1 MGGTLGIFV
10 GSASSFNLGRAAS
23 NIGQALSSEFTTH
36 LIATDA
42 GFAADVSATYDGVH
56 GPLEPCSLRG
66 EVSALRSYVQSH
78 DPDALFQITSP
89 PIHGNVVGSLGKIHG
104 IPFVYRYSGD
114 RFYEHE
120 VSRGVTK
127 LIHFGLNNVLGRFPL
142 YLADAYVTLGPRG
155 QRRLENRGVAPDEI
169 TIIPPVVDR
178 DRFSTSTAEPDGG
191 TPVGLFVGR
200 LSRRKGIETLE
211 RTLPEILQRR
221 SDIEF
226 VLVGKQQESIEI
238 PAEYSHRVTVAGT
251 VPPTE
256 IPAYYERA
264 DFLVHP
270 TLTEG
275 LPRVVLEALA
285 SDIPPI
291 ARDVGDIAYAT
302 ENTFQTDR
310 EFIEMVCDFE
320 SLNVDSSDP
329 FTLDTRRNEYVKLFE
344 ELLQ

>member
-1 MGGTLGIFV
+1 MGGIIGIFV
-10 GSASSFNLGRAAS
+10 GSASSFNLRRAAS
-23 NIGQALSSEFTTH
+23 NIGHALSSEFTTH
-36 LIATDA
+36 LIATNSR
-42 GFAADVSATYDGVH
+42 FAADMSNTYDGVH
-56 GPLEPCSLRG
+56 GTSKRGSLRG
-66 EVSALRSYVQSH
+66 EVTALQSYIQMYG
-78 DPDALFQITSP
+78 PDALFQITNP
-89 PIHGNVVGSLGKIHG
+89 PIHGNVVGLLGKIHRT
-104 IPFVYRYSGD
+104 PFVYRYSGD
-114 RFYEHE
+114 RFYEHQ
-120 VSRGVTK
+120 VSEGATK
-127 LIHFGLNNVLGRFPL
+127 ILHFGLNNVLGRFPL
-142 YLADAYVTLGPRG
+142 QLADACVTLGPRG
-155 QRRLENRGVAPDEI
+155 KRRLKNRGVEQDVI

-178 DRFSTSTAEPDGG
+178 DRFSESTAASGSKKRI
-191 TPVGLFVGR
+191 GLFVGR
-200 LSRRKGIETLE
+200 LTRRKGIKTLE

-238 PAEYSHRVTVAGT
+238 SAEYSHRVRIAGT

-320 SLNVDSSDP
+320 SLNVDSIVP
-329 FTLDTRRNEYVKLFE
+329 FTPDTQRQIYVTLFE
-344 ELLQ
+344 ELL

>member
-1 MGGTLGIFV
+1 MGGTIGIFV

-23 NIGQALSSEFTTH
+23 NIGYALSSEFTTH
-36 LIATDA
+36 LIATNA
-42 GFAADVSATYDGVH
+42 RFAADMSAAYDGVH
-56 GPLEPCSLRG
+56 GSSKRGSSRG
-66 EVSALRSYVQSH
+66 EVTALQSYIQSYG
-78 DPDALFQITSP
+78 PDALFQLTNP
-89 PIHGNVVGSLGKIHG
+89 PIHGNVVGLLGKIHRT
-104 IPFVYRYSGD
+104 PYVYRYSGD
-114 RFYEHE
+114 RFYEHQI
-120 VSRGVTK
+120 SRGVNK
-127 LIHFGLNNVLGRFPL
+127 ILHFSLNNVLGRFPL
-142 YLADAYVTLGPRG
+142 KLADACVTLGPRG
-155 QRRLENRGVAPDEI
+155 KRRLKNRGVEQDDI
-169 TIIPPVVDR
+169 MIIPPVVDR
-178 DRFSTSTAEPDGG
+178 DRFSVSTAESDSKQRI
-191 TPVGLFVGR
+191 GLFVGR
-200 LSRRKGIETLE
+200 LSRRKGIQILE

-221 SDIEF
+221 SDIVF

-251 VPPTE
+251 VPPPE

-291 ARDVGDIAYAT
+291 VRDVGDVAYAT
-302 ENTFQTDR
+302 ENTFQTDG

-320 SLNVDSSDP
+320 SLNVDLSDP
-329 FTLDTRRNEYVKLFE
+329 FTLNTQRVEYVKLFE

>member
-1 MGGTLGIFV
+1 MGGIIGIFV

-42 GFAADVSATYDGVH
+42 RFAADVSAAYDRVH
-56 GPLEPCSLRG
+56 GLSERGTLCG
-66 EVSALRSYVQSH
+66 EVSALQSYIQSH

-89 PIHGNVVGSLGKIHG
+89 PIHGTVVGSLGKIHG

-120 VSRGVTK
+120 VSQGVTK

-142 YLADAYVTLGPRG
+142 YLADACVTLGPRG
-155 QRRLENRGVAPDEI
+155 QRRLKNRGVAPDDI

-191 TPVGLFVGR
+191 APVGLFVGR

-238 PAEYSHRVTVAGT
+238 PAEYSHRITVAGT

-256 IPAYYERA
+256 ITAYYERA

-275 LPRVVLEALA
+275 LPRVVLEAIA
-285 SDIPPI
+285 SDVPPI

-302 ENTFQTDR
+302 ENTFRTDR

-320 SLNVDSSDP
+320 SLNVDSIVP
-329 FTLDTRRNEYVKLFE
+329 FTPDTQRDLYVALFE
-344 ELLQ
+344 ELL

>member
-1 MGGTLGIFV
+1 MGGTIGIFV
-10 GSASSFNLGRAAS
+10 GSASSFNLSRAAS
-23 NIGQALSSEFTTH
+23 NIGQAVSSEFTTH
-36 LIATDA
+36 IIATDA
-42 GFAADVSATYDGVH
+42 GFAADVSAAYDGVH
-56 GPLEPCSLRG
+56 GPSESDSLHG
-66 EVSALRSYVQSH
+66 EVSALQSYVQSH

-89 PIHGNVVGSLGKIHG
+89 PIHGNVVGTLGKIHG

-120 VSRGVTK
+120 VSQGVTK

-142 YLADAYVTLGPRG
+142 YLADACVTLGPRG
-155 QRRLENRGVAPDEI
+155 QRRLENRGVASDDI
-169 TIIPPVVDR
+169 TTIPPVVDR
-178 DRFSTSTAEPDGG
+178 DRFSTSTTEPDEG

-200 LSRRKGIETLE
+200 LSQRKGIETLE
-211 RTLPEILQRR
+211 RALPEILQRR

-226 VLVGKQQESIEI
+226 ILVGRRQESIEI

-285 SDIPPI
+285 SDVPPI

-310 EFIEMVCDFE
+310 EFIEMVCNFE
-320 SLNVDSSDP
+320 SLNVDSSGP
-329 FTLDTRRNEYVKLFE
+329 FTLDTQRNAYVKLVK

>member
-1 MGGTLGIFV
+1 MSGTLGIFV
-10 GSASSFNLGRAAS
+10 GSVSSFNLGQAAS
-23 NIGQALSSEFTTH
+23 NIGQALSNEFTIH

-42 GFAADVSATYDGVH
+42 GFAADVSTTYDGVH
-56 GPLEPCSLRG
+56 GTLEPCSLRG
-66 EVSALRSYVQSH
+66 EVSALQSYIQSH

-89 PIHGNVVGSLGKIHG
+89 PIHGNIVGSLGKTHG

-114 RFYEHE
+114 RFYEYK
-120 VSRGVTK
+120 VSRGVTR
-127 LIHFGLNNVLGRFPL
+127 LVHFGLNNVLGRIPL
-142 YLADAYVTLGPRG
+142 YFADVCVTLGLSG
-155 QRRLENRGVAPDEI
+155 QRRLENRGVASEDI
-169 TIIPPVVDR
+169 TIIPPIVNR
-178 DRFSTSTAEPDGG
+178 DRFSMSTVEPNDD

-200 LSRRKGIETLE
+200 LSQRKGVETLE

-226 VLVGKQQESIEI
+226 ILVGEQQKPIEI
-238 PAEYSHRVTVAGT
+238 PAEYSHRVTIAGT
-251 VPPTE
+251 VPPMR
-256 IPAYYERA
+256 IPAYYKRA
-264 DFLVHP
+264 DFLAHP

-291 ARDVGDIAYAT
+291 ARDVGDVAYAT

-329 FTLDTRRNEYVKLFE
+329 FTLDTQRNKYVKLFE
-344 ELLQ
+344 KLLQ

>member
-1 MGGTLGIFV
+1 MRGTIGVFV
-10 GSASSFNLGRAAS
+10 GSASSFNLGRAAA
-23 NIGQALSSEFTTH
+23 NIGHALSSEFTTH
-36 LIATDA
+36 LIATNA
-42 GFAADVSATYDGVH
+42 RFAADMSTAYDAVH
-56 GPLEPCSLRG
+56 GTSKCGSLLG
-66 EVSALRSYVQSH
+66 EVTALQSYIQSYG
-78 DPDALFQITSP
+78 PDALFQITNP
-89 PIHGNVVGSLGKIHG
+89 PIHGNVVGILGKIHRT
-104 IPFVYRYSGD
+104 PFVYRYSGD
-114 RFYEHE
+114 RFYEHQ

-127 LIHFGLNNVLGRFPL
+127 ILHFGLNNVLGRFPL
-142 YLADAYVTLGPRG
+142 QLADACVTLGPKG
-155 QRRLENRGVAPDEI
+155 KRRLKNRGVEQDDI

-178 DRFSTSTAEPDGG
+178 DRFPVSTAESDSKKRI
-191 TPVGLFVGR
+191 GLFVGR

-221 SDIEF
+221 NDIEF
-226 VLVGKQQESIEI
+226 VLVGKPQESFEI

-291 ARDVGDIAYAT
+291 ARNVGDIAYAT

-310 EFIEMVCDFE
+310 EFIRMVCDFE

-329 FTLDTRRNEYVKLFE
+329 FTFDTQRNAYVKLFE
-344 ELLQ
+344 ELL

>member
-1 MGGTLGIFV
+1 MGGTIGIFV

-42 GFAADVSATYDGVH
+42 EFAADISAAYDGVH
-56 GPLEPCSLRG
+56 GPLELCNLRG
-66 EVSALRSYVQSH
+66 EVSALHSYLQSY
-78 DPDALFQITSP
+78 DPSALFQITSP
-89 PIHGNVVGSLGKIHG
+89 PVHGNVVGNLGKIHR

-127 LIHFGLNNVLGRFPL
+127 FIHFGLNNILGRFPL
-142 YLADAYVTLGPRG
+142 YLADACVTLGPRG
-155 QRRLENRGVAPDEI
+155 RRRLENRGVAPDEI

-178 DRFSTSTAEPDGG
+178 NRFSTSTAEPDEGP
-191 TPVGLFVGR
+191 PVGLFVGR

-211 RTLPEILQRR
+211 RTLPEIFQRR

-226 VLVGKQQESIEI
+226 ILVGKQQESIEV

-320 SLNVDSSDP
+320 SLNVDSSGP
-329 FTLDTRRNEYVKLFE
+329 FTFDTQRNAYVKLFE

>member
-1 MGGTLGIFV
+1 MRGTLGIFV

-42 GFAADVSATYDGVH
+42 EFATDVSAAYNGFH
-56 GPLEPCSLRG
+56 GTPEPCSLRG
-66 EVSALRSYVQSH
+66 EVSALQSYIQCH

-89 PIHGNVVGSLGKIHG
+89 PIHGNIVGSLGRIHG
-104 IPFVYRYSGD
+104 IPVVYRYSGD
-114 RFYEHE
+114 RFYEHK

-127 LIHFGLNNVLGRFPL
+127 LIHFGLNNVLGQLPL
-142 YLADAYVTLGPRG
+142 YLADACVTLGPRG
-155 QRRLENRGVAPDEI
+155 KRRLENRGVAPDDI
-169 TIIPPVVDR
+169 TIIPPVVNR
-178 DRFSTSTAEPDGG
+178 DRFSTSTAEPDGSASI
-191 TPVGLFVGR
+191 GLFVGR

-226 VLVGKQQESIEI
+226 ILVGKQQESVEI
-238 PAEYSHRVTVAGT
+238 PAEYSHRVTVTGT
-251 VPPTE
+251 IPPTE
-256 IPAYYERA
+256 IPVYYERA
-264 DFLVHP
+264 DFLIHP

-285 SDIPPI
+285 SGVPPI
-291 ARDVGDIAYAT
+291 ARDVGDIAYVT

-320 SLNVDSSDP
+320 SLNVDPSGP
-329 FTLDTRRNEYVKLFE
+329 FTLDTQRNAYVKLFK
-344 ELLQ
+344 ELL

>member
-1 MGGTLGIFV
+1 MRGTLGIFV
-10 GSASSFNLGRAAS
+10 GSASSFNLSRAAS

-42 GFAADVSATYDGVH
+42 GFAADVSAAYDGVH

-66 EVSALRSYVQSH
+66 EVSALRSYIQSCN
-78 DPDALFQITSP
+78 PDALFQITSP
-89 PIHGNVVGSLGKIHG
+89 PIHGNIVGNLGKIHG

-120 VSRGVTK
+120 VSQGVTK

-142 YLADAYVTLGPRG
+142 YLADACVTLGPRG
-155 QRRLENRGVAPDEI
+155 QRRLENRGVAPDNI

-200 LSRRKGIETLE
+200 LSRRKGIKTLE

-226 VLVGKQQESIEI
+226 ILVGKQQESIEI

>member
-1 MGGTLGIFV
+1 MGGTIGIFV

-36 LIATDA
+36 LIATNA
-42 GFAADVSATYDGVH
+42 RFAADMSAAYDGVH
-56 GPLEPCSLRG
+56 GTSKRSSLRG
-66 EVSALRSYVQSH
+66 EVTALQSYIQSYG
-78 DPDALFQITSP
+78 PDALFQLTNP
-89 PIHGNVVGSLGKIHG
+89 PIHGNVAGILGKIHG

-114 RFYEHE
+114 RFYEQQ

-127 LIHFGLNNVLGRFPL
+127 ILHFGLNNVLGRFPL
-142 YLADAYVTLGPRG
+142 QLADACVTLGPRG
-155 QRRLENRGVAPDEI
+155 ERRLKNRGVEQDDI

-178 DRFSTSTAEPDGG
+178 DRFSVSTAESDSKKRI
-191 TPVGLFVGR
+191 GLFVGR

-310 EFIEMVCDFE
+310 EFIEIVCDFE

>member
-1 MGGTLGIFV
+1 MGGTIGIFV
-10 GSASSFNLGRAAS
+10 GSASSFNLGREAL
-23 NIGQALSSEFTTH
+23 NFGKALSSGFTTH

-42 GFAADVSATYDGVH
+42 GFAADVSAAYDGVH

-66 EVSALRSYVQSH
+66 EVSALRSYVHSH

-89 PIHGNVVGSLGKIHG
+89 PIHGNIVGSLGKIHG

-142 YLADAYVTLGPRG
+142 YLADGYVTLGPRG

-169 TIIPPVVDR
+169 TIIPPLVDQ
-178 DRFSTSTAEPDGG
+178 DRFSTSIAESDGG

-226 VLVGKQQESIEI
+226 LLVGKPQESIEI

-256 IPAYYERA
+256 IPAYYEHA

-270 TLTEG
+270 TLTDG
-275 LPRVVLEALA
+275 LARVVLEALA

-302 ENTFQTDR
+302 QNTFQTDR

-320 SLNVDSSDP
+320 SLNVDSNDS
-329 FTLDTRRNEYVKLFE
+329 FTLDTLRNEYVELFE
-344 ELLQ
+344 GLLQ

>member
-42 GFAADVSATYDGVH
+42 GFAADVSTAYDGVH
-56 GPLEPCSLRG
+56 GLSERSTLRG
-66 EVSALRSYVQSH
+66 EVSALQSYVQSY

-89 PIHGNVVGSLGKIHG
+89 PIHGTVVGSLGKIHG

-120 VSRGVTK
+120 VSRGITK
-127 LIHFGLNNVLGRFPL
+127 LIHFGLNNVIGRFPL
-142 YLADAYVTLGPRG
+142 YLADVCVTLGPRG
-155 QRRLENRGVAPDEI
+155 QRRLENRGVAPDDI
-169 TIIPPVVDR
+169 TIVPPVVDQ

-191 TPVGLFVGR
+191 APVGLFVGR

-211 RTLPEILQRR
+211 QTLCEILQRR

-226 VLVGKQQESIEI
+226 ILVGKQQESIEI

-256 IPAYYERA
+256 IPPYYERA

-285 SDIPPI
+285 SGIPPI

-320 SLNVDSSDP
+320 SLDVDSIVP
-329 FTLDTRRNEYVKLFE
+329 FIPDTQQESYVTLFE
-344 ELLQ
+344 ELL